1 MTTDR
6 QNRETSKIIEL
17 GPPPSLAD
25 DARAL
30 ATGSENPVDALASL
44 FLGVVEELRLQLAV
58 VTSRREALER
68 GSFDPE
74 LAKAAATLGKAIQG
88 CLSEVR
94 QRDRQSA
101 RERRGLRMDV
111 VMDFLRA
118 QPIEKRLHILREI
131 AGTVD
136 DEQRSVL

>member
-1 MTTDR
+1 MTIAAD
-6 QNRETSKIIEL
+6 QVQIFEL
-17 GPPPSLAD
+17 GAPPSLED
-25 DARAL
+25 DARAP
-30 ATGSENPVDALASL
+30 AAGPENPADALAGL

-58 VTSRREALER
+58 VTTRREALGA

-94 QRDRQSA
+94 QRDRQAA

-118 QPIEKRLHILREI
+118 QPVEKRLHILREL

-136 DEQRSVL
+136 DEQRGVL